1 MKLSFIFE
9 FQEIPFAFSL
19 ILRDRW
25 EITLRVGEGTEEFHK
40 MHILVI

>member
-19 ILRDRW
+19 IFGDRW
-25 EITLRVGEGTEEFHK
+25 EIALRVGEEMEESHK
-40 MHILVI
+40 MYILVF